1 MEQAKK
7 AHSFP
12 FIIYLSITAMLC
24 GALIMVVE
32 ILGSRVIGPF
42 FGVSL
47 FVWTSLITVTLMGLA
62 AGYAVGGI
70 ISDRKR
76 SPDYLYGIIL
86 VSGFLVLVIPAM
98 KGVVL
103 KACLPLGLRA
113 GSLLSSLL
121 LFGPSLFFLGC
132 VSPYIV
138 KIAAREMRNIG
149 RTVGIFYAISTL
161 GSFIGTIVTGF
172 VLIAYFG
179 VNRIFEVV
187 GLLLVLLS
195 IGYYLLFRRKWG
207 FVLFLLLPLLP
218 PSVEPPQVIMR
229 PSGTKVTI
237 VFSQDSFYGSLKV
250 VDYSY
255 GSIHTR
261 ELIIDGLIQGG
272 IDVHNKMPIYGHFY
286 PLMFIPYGLDLD
298 GKTCLVIGL
307 GTGIIPMWYES
318 VGVKSD
324 VVEIDPKIV
333 DIARRYFGFRIT
345 GEVVIADARYY
356 LISSSKKYDY
366 ITLDVFTGDTTPA
379 HVLSLEALQ
388 LVKKRM
394 TKKSVFVANLIGSL
408 KKNTFMTAS
417 VVKTLEEVFQTVQIY
432 PSFSIEDGVGAGNIA
447 IVAYDTPP
455 ITFEPEKVRGFPV
468 HPLAF
473 STVRRFLGKQF
484 RFPADTKAIVL
495 TDDYNPIDFYD
506 SWLKEWV
513 RTKILEDTNLEVL
526 I

>member
-1 MEQAKK
+1 MEEAKN
-7 AHSFP
+7 AHSFS
-12 FIIYLSITAMLC
+12 FIIYLTITAMVC

-47 FVWTSLITVTLMGLA
+47 FVWTSLITVTLMALA

-70 ISDRKR
+70 ISDKKR

-86 VSGFLVLVIPAM
+86 ISGFLVLVIPFM

-103 KACLPLGLRA
+103 RACLPLGLRA
-113 GSLLSSLL
+113 GSLCSSLL
-121 LFGPSLFFLGC
+121 LFGPSLFLLGC
-132 VSPYIV
+132 VSPYII

-149 RTVGIFYAISTL
+149 RTVGIFYAVSTL

-207 FVLFLLLPLLP
+207 FMIFLLLALLP
-218 PSVEPPQVIMR
+218 PGVEPPQVIMR

-237 VFSQDSFYGSLKV
+237 VSSQDSFYGSLRV
-250 VDYSY
+250 VDYSH
-255 GSIHTR
+255 GLIHTR
-261 ELIIDGLIQGG
+261 ELTIDGLIQGG
-272 IDVHNKMPIYGHFY
+272 IDVNNKMPIYGHFY
-286 PLMFIPYGLDLD
+286 PLMLIPYGLNPD

-318 VGVKSD
+318 VGIKSD
-324 VVEIDPKIV
+324 VVEIDPKVV
-333 DIARRYFGFRIT
+333 DLARNYFGFRT
-345 GEVVIADARYY
+345 SGEVVIADARHY
-356 LISSSKKYDY
+356 LISSPKKYDY
-366 ITLDVFTGDTTPA
+366 ITLDVFNGDTTPA
-379 HVLSLEALQ
+379 HVLSLEALR

-394 TKKSVFVANLIGSL
+394 TQKSVFVANLIGSL

-417 VVKTLEEVFQTVQIY
+417 VVRTLEEVFQTVEIY
-432 PSFSIEDGVGAGNIA
+432 PSFSTEDGEGAGNIA
-447 IVAYDTPP
+447 IVAYDTAP
-455 ITFEPEKVRGFPV
+455 ITFELEQVRRFPV
-468 HPLAF
+468 HPLAL
-473 STVRRFLGKQF
+473 SSVRQFLGKQF
-484 RFPADTKAIVL
+484 HFPADTEAIVL

-513 RTKILEDTNLEVL
+513 RKKILEDTNLEVL